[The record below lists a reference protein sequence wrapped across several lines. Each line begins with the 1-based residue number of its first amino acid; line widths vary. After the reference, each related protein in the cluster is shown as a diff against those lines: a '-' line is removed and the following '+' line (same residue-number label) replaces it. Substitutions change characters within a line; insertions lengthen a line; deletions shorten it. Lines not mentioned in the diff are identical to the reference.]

1 MNRFLPILFSLFL
14 LFNINVFAQQTG
26 SIRGTVTTADGA
38 PAAGVSVNL
47 KGKSNGDMTDA
58 YGRYHLRKVA
68 PGTYTL
74 RVSFIGLKTEEQ
86 LVSVVAGQ
94 ELTIN
99 VMLSENNEELK
110 EVQVLS
116 GKNKY
121 KADKPSST
129 LRLNEPLL
137 ETPQNIQIIT
147 SQALSDQQ
155 VISMNDGVL
164 RNFSGATKIEHWGN
178 LYTRVNMRG
187 SRASAFRNGM
197 NVTSNWG
204 PLNEDMSFVERIEV
218 VKGPAGFMMSNG
230 EPSGIY
236 NVVTKKP
243 TGNDFNGE
251 ANITL
256 GSYDLYRTTL
266 DLDGKMTKS
275 GNLLYRVNL
284 MGQTQNSFRPY
295 EFNNRIAIAPV
306 ITYKIDDK
314 TTLTAEYTYQFN
326 RMSNVGSF
334 YAFGPTSA
342 GFASLPR
349 NFTLAQ
355 PGVDPTRIKDHSAFV
370 YVHHQIDDNWKL
382 TGQLGYFNYNQVG
395 SSSWLSPI
403 TGSLSVS
410 PNGDV
415 QRYVSIWDAANESKF
430 GQLFVNGDVKTGS
443 VRHRVLVGLDLGTK
457 RYIADFGQLFNLDGP
472 GRYFNI
478 YRPNYGTP
486 INGLPKFDRSQPL
499 EQRGAGNL
507 VDQSYTGLYGQDEL
521 GFFDNKL
528 RLTLAGRY
536 TYVQQSSYITTRT
549 RNRQF
554 TPRVGLSGNIDDNTT
569 AYALFDQ
576 SFVPQGGLLRSGEQ
590 VKPITGNNLEFGLKR
605 DWFNQRWN
613 TTLAVYRILRNNATA
628 ADPAN
633 QAGEPFLINVGQ
645 TKTQGIE
652 FDARGE
658 IVTGL
663 NVVANYAFTDQKI
676 TQASP
681 LLPATLGNRVPGFAK
696 HTANAWLTYTVQ
708 RGGLKGAG
716 VSGGFTYQGRR
727 STWSWTGA
735 TATTQLPDYY
745 KFDGGIFWGL
755 NKVRFT
761 ANVFNIFNKY
771 LYSGAAYANYLYW
784 QAEAGTNYR
793 VGMTYRF

>member
-14 LFNINVFAQQTG
+14 LIHINGFAQQSG
-26 SIRGTVTTADGA
+26 SIRGLVTTADGK
-38 PAAGVSVNL
+38 PAAGVNVSL
-47 KGKSNGDMTDA
+47 QGKGNGTTTNER
-58 YGRYHLRKVA
+58 GRYHLRRVT
-68 PGTYTL
+68 PGSYTL
-74 RVSFIGLKTEEQ
+74 RVSYMGLKTEEQ
-86 LVSVVAGQ
+86 AVTVNAGQ
-94 ELTIN
+94 ELTID
-99 VMLSENNEELK
+99 VMLSENNQELQ
-110 EVQVLS
+110 EVQVSS

-137 ETPQNIQIIT
+137 ETPQNIQVIT
-147 SQALSDQQ
+147 SQTLADQQ

-164 RNFSGATKIEHWGN
+164 RNVAGATKIEHWGN

-204 PLNEDMSFVERIEV
+204 PLNEDMSFVERIEF

-243 TGNDFNGE
+243 TGRDFNGE

-275 GNLLYRVNL
+275 GNLLYRFNL
-284 MGQTQNSFRPY
+284 MGQTQNSFRPF
-295 EFNNRIAIAPV
+295 EFNNRMAIAPV

-326 RMSNVGSF
+326 KMSNVGSF
-334 YAFGPTSA
+334 YAFGPMSG

-370 YVHHQIDDNWKL
+370 YVHHQIDNNWKL
-382 TGQLGYFNYNQVG
+382 TGQLGYFNYSQVG
-395 SSSWLSPI
+395 SSAWLNPI
-403 TGSLSVS
+403 SGSLNVA

-430 GQLFVNGDVKTGS
+430 GQLFVNGDVQTGS
-443 VRHRVLVGLDLGTK
+443 VHHRILAGLDLGTK
-457 RYIADFGQLFNLDGP
+457 RYIADFGQSFNLDGP
-472 GRYFNI
+472 GKYFNI

-486 INGLPKFDRSQPL
+486 LNGLPVFNRSQPL

-521 GFFDNKL
+521 GFLNNKL

-554 TPRVGLSGNIDDNTT
+554 TPRIGLSGNIDDNTT

-576 SFVPQGGLLRSGEQ
+576 SFVPQAGQLRNGEQ
-590 VKPITGNNLEFGLKR
+590 PKPITGNNLEFGLKR

-613 TTLAVYRILRNNATA
+613 TTLSVYRILKNNATA
-628 ADPAN
+628 ADPTN
-633 QAGEPFLINVGQ
+633 QAGEPYLINIGQ

-658 IVTGL
+658 IVSGL
-663 NVVANYAFTDQKI
+663 NLITNYAFTDQKI
-676 TQASP
+676 TEASS

-696 HTANAWLTYTVQ
+696 HNANAWLTYTVQ
-708 RGGLKGAG
+708 HGGLKGAG
-716 VSGGFTYQGRR
+716 ISGGFTFQGKR

-735 TATTQLPDYY
+735 IATTQLPDYY